1 MDSNDLPRSGEHWA
15 FRKAS
20 HLPATEVEI
29 LTVTQNGRKTR
40 IEIRHLDDGRIEE
53 VTPGK
58 LPTRW
63 RALESFL
70 KSEAT
75 WRWLTD
81 FDLHEVETDVLDIV
95 FIELVP
101 ESVASLSTSRNPVA
115 TIHDVEEF
123 EALIGCTLGELA
135 TRAPVD
141 LDGEPRIGP
150 QGVLIAGELI
160 CRRDPQPILDLIHA
174 EEVETRHTCKHGRK
188 REHKLRDE
196 DPDTTSPEWEWHFY
210 LSYTRPR
217 HELLR
222 QWCGFRAVTSD
233 ERRRA
238 AEEEARRLDLLLT
251 EAIEALERHDELRA
265 GMLTREHETN
275 RITPERV
282 RPQIDRPLRP
292 DEIPV
297 REVKVRSRRWR

>member
-1 MDSNDLPRSGEHWA
+1 MDSHDLPKPGEHWA
-15 FRKAS
+15 YRKAS

-40 IEIRHLDDGRIEE
+40 IETRRLDNGQTEE
-53 VTPGK
+53 VTLGK

-63 RALESFL
+63 DTLESFL

-101 ESVASLSTSRNPVA
+101 ESVASLSTSRNRVA
-115 TIHDVEEF
+115 TIHDIEEF
-123 EALIGCTLGELA
+123 EALIDCTLVELA
-135 TRAPVD
+135 RHAPVD
-141 LDGEPRIGP
+141 FNGEPRIGT
-150 QGVLIAGELI
+150 QGALIAGELI
-160 CRRDPQPILDLIHA
+160 CRRTPQPILDLIHA

-188 REHKLRDE
+188 REHRLRDE

-210 LSYTRPR
+210 LTYTRPR

-222 QWCGFRAVTSD
+222 QWCGFRSVTAD

-238 AEEEARRLDLLLT
+238 AEEEVRRLDLLLS
-251 EAIEALERHDELRA
+251 EAVESLGQHDERRA
-265 GMLTREHETN
+265 QMLTEEHEAK
-275 RITPERV
+275 RITPGRV

-297 REVKVRSRRWR
+297 REVKVRARRWW